1 MLLRIVD
8 LYLYLSVLHPEE
20 WLRKILKFLDLP
32 WNDNVLKHHE
42 QINKKGKTN
51 LFLEQGN
58 RVREPEPPR
67 RLLLFVR
74 GNNVIFKVEGR

>member
-1 MLLRIVD
+1 MILRIVD

-42 QINKKGKTN
+42 QINKKGKKCYFNTQK
-51 LFLEQGN
+51 LFYGAGAA
-58 RVREPEPPR
+58 PKAPTGTYC
-67 RLLLFVR
+67 FVR
-74 GNNVIFKVEGR
+74 KTMLDF